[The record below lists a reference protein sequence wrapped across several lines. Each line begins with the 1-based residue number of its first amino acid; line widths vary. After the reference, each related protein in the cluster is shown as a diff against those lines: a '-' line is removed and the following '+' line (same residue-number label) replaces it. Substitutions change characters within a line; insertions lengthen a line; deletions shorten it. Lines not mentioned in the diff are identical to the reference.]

1 MKNKPCQ
8 TAFLPNG
15 ELDCHGIDET
25 AHTVMATLVDG
36 IKAAVPAPASVLV
49 WLHSAVTALYNMG
62 GSMEFVDTLKLLY
75 ALARIVPFTDIELFI
90 GHPVAAN
97 YFVSVRCYYGYTDS
111 YLMCYYILS
120 WKTVKLAGNL

>member
-25 AHTVMATLVDG
+25 AHTVIATLVDG
-36 IKAAVPAPASVLV
+36 IMAAVPAPASVLV
-49 WLHSAVTALYNMG
+49 WLHSAVTALYNTG

-75 ALARIVPFTDIELFI
+75 ALGGIVLLPDIEPFI
-90 GHPVAAN
+90 SHPVAAN
-97 YFVSVRCYYGYTDS
+97 HFMLC
-111 YLMCYYILS
+111 CLS
-120 WKTVKLAGNL
+120 ASEELTEGAKNIGVD